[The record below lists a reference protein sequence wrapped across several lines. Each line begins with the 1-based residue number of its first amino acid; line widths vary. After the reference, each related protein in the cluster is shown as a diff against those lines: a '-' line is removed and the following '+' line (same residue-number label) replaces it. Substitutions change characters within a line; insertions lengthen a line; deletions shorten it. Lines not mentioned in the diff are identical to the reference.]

1 MNWTAALSGGLGV
14 AVVSGLVMIVRA
26 LLGRPLIQASAADRL
41 SESALKL
48 IAAAQ
53 KAAERAE
60 SDADEARR
68 EATDARREAVEA
80 RRAADDAERSVR
92 YFRAAILSPGATLEG
107 LRAMVSEGPG
117 NGVPRTSSDA
127 R

>member
-1 MNWTAALSGGLGV
+1 MNWSAALSGGLGV

-26 LLGRPLIQASAADRL
+26 LLGRPLIQASAADKL

-68 EATDARREAVEA
+68 EATDARREAAEA
-80 RRAADDAERSVR
+80 RRSADEAERAVR
-92 YFRAAILSPGATLEG
+92 YFRAAILSPSATLDG
-107 LRAMVSEGPG
+107 LRQMVTDGPG
-117 NGVPRTSSDA
+117 NGMA
-127 R
+127 RIPTQPG